1 MQSQRRASTSA
12 RKSEPPGDYES
23 VKEAALRLLERR
35 PRTRTDLLRRLG
47 QSGVEGSLAE
57 EVVGRLAE
65 VGLIS
70 DGQVAAQVVREE
82 LRKGSGDSR
91 IRQKLSQA
99 GVGSEEIQVAIDDL
113 PPEIERALE
122 VGSKRAGRVSGRDRR
137 DARKRLGSFLQS
149 KGFGYETV
157 SQAVTQL
164 LDEVDAEITVA

>member
-1 MQSQRRASTSA
+1 MQSRKKDSTSA

-47 QSGVEGSLAE
+47 QSGVEAGLAK

-82 LRKGSGDSR
+82 LRKGSGNSR

-99 GVGSEEIQVAIDDL
+99 GVGFGGD
-113 PPEIERALE
+113 P
-122 VGSKRAGRVSGRDRR
+122 GRH
-137 DARKRLGSFLQS
+137 
-149 KGFGYETV
+149 
-157 SQAVTQL
+157 
-164 LDEVDAEITVA
+164 